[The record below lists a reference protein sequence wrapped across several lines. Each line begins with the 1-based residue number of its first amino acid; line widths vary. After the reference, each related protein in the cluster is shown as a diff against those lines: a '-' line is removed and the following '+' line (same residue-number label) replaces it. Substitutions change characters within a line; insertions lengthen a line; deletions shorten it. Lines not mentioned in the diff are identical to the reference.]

1 MKSSRLALSLCLM
14 SLSTAAFA
22 QHQGHTTP
30 PAEPSPAPAAAAA
43 AAAPTTPAP
52 APKSPARKAYNRLKT
67 LEGTWEGKVTTTPK
81 QALAELQA
89 VDAKLGDMDG
99 KVSVAWGVG
108 SNGHALTH
116 VDLGEGPHYKPLTVF
131 YVEKDRLLLTH
142 FCAFN
147 NRPRMEA
154 KISDDGNTVDFQFLD
169 VEGVMKY
176 GYMRQATIVFIDDD
190 HHTEDWVF
198 NMPGDQPLRAHM
210 DLRRVK

>member
-1 MKSSRLALSLCLM
+1 MKLSRLALSLCL

-30 PAEPSPAPAAAAA
+30 PAEPAPAPAAA

-67 LEGTWEGKVTTTPK
+67 LEGTWEGTVTTTPK

-89 VDAKLGDMDG
+89 VDSKLGDMDG